1 MIHEK
6 IKATKTKM
14 ELPVLLDTLIEKLD
28 TYNAVKVIFVI
39 SFSVDPRWTEKVEGY
54 ACSDSE
60 SRALK
65 ICFIVDAW
73 ESSCRWWE
81 STVNCTVHAD
91 SQNDRIV
98 TVCHILMYVEKQRN
112 LLMMLEMIQVLLSQT
127 NARHHR

>member
-60 SRALK
+60 SRALN
-65 ICFIVDAW
+65 IWVIVDAW
-73 ESSCRWWE
+73 ESSCRW
-81 STVNCTVHAD
+81 
-91 SQNDRIV
+91 
-98 TVCHILMYVEKQRN
+98 
-112 LLMMLEMIQVLLSQT
+112 
-127 NARHHR
+127 